1 MVFFDILQNY
11 LLSIKAFRCILII
24 LFIKELIEG
33 LLEFFGP

>member
-1 MVFFDILQNY
+1 MVFFDIIQNY
-11 LLSIKAFRCILII
+11 FLSIENFRRIIII